1 LLAGCRHI
9 DSSPANE
16 AAKFKTRFA
25 RFSGYEFYKKTAAR
39 TDGECA
45 AIIINL
51 KRGALRD
58 LTKYMEN
65 FTANLKRSL
74 TELIWRI
81 KMRLAAVSAVNL
93 LCGCS

>member
-1 LLAGCRHI
+1 MPRGLLILRRNLKRG
-9 DSSPANE
+9 
-16 AAKFKTRFA
+16 FA
-25 RFSGYEFYKKTAAR
+25 RFSECEFCRSSAAR

-74 TELIWRI
+74 TGLIRRI
-81 KMRLAAVSAVNL
+81 KMQLAAVSAVNL
-93 LCGCS
+93 LHGCG

>member
-1 LLAGCRHI
+1 MKFKNAVLHDLAGA
-9 DSSPANE
+9 SFAE
-16 AAKFKTRFA
+16 AQPHK
-25 RFSGYEFYKKTAAR
+25 

-58 LTKYMEN
+58 LIKYMEN

-74 TELIWRI
+74 AELIWPI

-93 LCGCS
+93 LCGRS

>member
-1 LLAGCRHI
+1 MLAERAADFAMKFKNAVLHDLAGA
-9 DSSPANE
+9 SFTE
-16 AAKFKTRFA
+16 AQPHK
-25 RFSGYEFYKKTAAR
+25 

-58 LTKYMEN
+58 LIKYIEN

-74 TELIWRI
+74 AELIWQI
-81 KMRLAAVSAVNL
+81 EMRLASAKAVNL
-93 LCGCS
+93 LRGCS